1 MMKYGRAQ
9 KLGLTQHPKTI
20 INLPDFFKNEKTTPQ
35 RGGEMG
41 GWVGRGGGQGLPWLT
56 NQEVQLLAIMTTNI
70 VHPLGFS
77 GHDKL

>member
-20 INLPDFFKNEKTTPQ
+20 NQPIMREPLHKW
-35 RGGEMG
+35 GEMG
-41 GWVGRGGGQGLPWLT
+41 GGGGQGLPWLT

-70 VHPLGFS
+70 VHALGFFRA
-77 GHDKL
+77 